1 MSAAEPGLVLGI
13 DTATPLGGIA
23 IAGPDGLIAE
33 HAVGV
38 QGSHASRLMAA
49 LERLLGD
56 AGLSLADLA
65 GIGVSI
71 GPGSFTGLRV
81 GVASAMGLA
90 RAQNLPLLPVPT
102 LEALAWGVPRPAGA
116 AVATVLTARRDEV
129 YGAVFGATASGG
141 LEPLLAPCAV
151 APAALLAELNRLGR
165 PLVLAGSGTP
175 ALLAAGAPARGI
187 TAAPAVF
194 WQPRAAVV
202 AWRAGRMLAEGRR
215 HAPHE
220 VTPIYLK
227 ASQAEI
233 NWAKR
238 QRTTG

>member
-1 MSAAEPGLVLGI
+1 VSAGGAWPGPVLGI
-13 DTATPLGGIA
+13 DTATALGGIA

-33 HAVGV
+33 YAVGV
-38 QGSHASRLMAA
+38 QGTHATRLMAA

-56 AGLSLADLA
+56 AGLVLAELA

-90 RAQNLPLLPVPT
+90 RAANLPLLPVPT

-116 AVATVLTARRDEV
+116 AIATVITARRDEV
-129 YGAVFGATASGG
+129 YGAVFGATASAG
-141 LEPLLAPCAV
+141 LEPLLAPCALT
-151 APAALLAELNRLGR
+151 PAALLAELNRLGR
-165 PLVLAGSGTP
+165 PLVVAGSGTP
-175 ALLAAGAPARGI
+175 ALLAAGVPACAL

-202 AWRAGRMLAEGRR
+202 AWRAAGMLAEGRS
-215 HAPHE
+215 HAA
-220 VTPIYLK
+220 VTPLYLK

-233 NWAKR
+233 NWAQR
-238 QRTTG
+238 QRG